1 MVDSI
6 NVKKDFKDVLES
18 VTKKRLAEEK
28 KERAD
33 REQRENKRN
42 IDLRKAQNAEK
53 ARAEKS
59 DKEIERL
66 LKELGKYETA
76 KGNQRRGLSEKE
88 QKQREEL
95 RNALDPLLE
104 IKEFNKGQIA
114 MLSRADKKEE
124 FKKSAAV
131 LAIEDQKKALE
142 NMKGQIEANGGVAS
156 ENKEFQREEL
166 RIAREEFKLRRQ
178 QATGKGAKEEI
189 NKEERAMMKKQGTFL
204 QKISAGIGGMFANM
218 KEGAKAAA
226 TGSFMKILKGTLF
239 VGLFLALAA
248 FFNSDMFPKVI
259 DVITNTILPGLITV
273 GKFFIDVGARVIDAF
288 KNVYASL
295 EKVFDSE
302 LTWTERFY
310 GFAELF
316 SADGAIALGIT
327 SLIGGFAVFK
337 LLKVG
342 KGALFGT
349 IGLFTKL
356 FGSGGDIDLATQ
368 KVVEK
373 SGGSSKKGPKGSKGL
388 WSNLAKGKG
397 GIFKSLGK
405 LTGIFMAGG
414 LFTQFVDAVTS
425 KATADID
432 KMKKDSGVDTKNKTK
447 TNQQVEAD
455 KKKTQ
460 AELEKQKKAQV
471 EVEKAKKSPELV
483 EKKPKVNV
491 AKEVASGGSQ
501 SAGKTAAKGLTKAA
515 LKKIPIAG
523 AFFGTLF
530 AAQRAI
536 AGDYSGAAMEFAS
549 GLAGAIPI
557 LGTAA
562 SLGIDA
568 ALIAKDMGA
577 FNKVTAKIQG
587 GIEEKTARLETLQ
600 EELANTSGMGKGP
613 KRRRKA
619 LTKEI
624 ETLNDEINALR
635 NEQMQVNALRKGGV
649 DANGNVIT
657 MVNDNKRISSQQQ
670 MRAENIS
677 VGYTDPIIAMSMR

>member
-59 DKEIERL
+59 DKEIEKL

-88 QKQREEL
+88 QKQRAEI

-114 MLSRADKKEE
+114 MLSRADKKEG
-124 FKKSAAV
+124 FKKSATV

-178 QATGKGAKEEI
+178 QATGRGAKEEI

-204 QKISAGIGGMFANM
+204 QRISAGIGGMLGNM
-218 KEGAKAAA
+218 KEKAKAV
-226 TGSFMKILKGTLF
+226 GGGFMKILKGTLF

-248 FFNSDMFPKVI
+248 FFNSDMFPKII
-259 DVITNTILPGLITV
+259 DVITETIIPGLITV

-295 EKVFDSE
+295 KKVFDSE

-316 SADGAIALGIT
+316 SADGAIVLGIT
-327 SLIGGFAVFK
+327 ALIGSFAVFK
-337 LLKVG
+337 LIKLG
-342 KGALFGT
+342 KGPLMAT
-349 IGLFTKL
+349 IGSLTKL

-373 SGGSSKKGPKGSKGL
+373 SGGGKKGPKGSKGL
-388 WSNLAKGKG
+388 WSRLAKGKG

-414 LFTQFVDAVTS
+414 LFASALGSITS
-425 KATADID
+425 KATTDID
-432 KMKKDSGVDTKNKTK
+432 KMKKDSGVDTKDKTK
-447 TNQQVEAD
+447 TNQQTEAD
-455 KKKTQ
+455 KKKAQ
-460 AELEKQKKAQV
+460 QELEKQKKAQV
-471 EVEKAKKSPELV
+471 EIEKAKKTPELV

-530 AAQRAI
+530 AAQRAL

-587 GIEEKTARLETLQ
+587 GIEEKTARLETLK

-613 KRRRKA
+613 KRRKKA

-649 DANGNVIT
+649 DANGNVVT

-670 MRAENIS
+670 MRAENIA
-677 VGYTDPIIAMSMR
+677 VGYVDPIIAMSMK